1 MTTTDSHYIIKGKKF
16 VRVTTFLERVGVSD
30 FSKIPDRE
38 FYMAR
43 GKANHELFEHVER
56 GIDSEHTY
64 DPRVEVYR
72 GGHARFLKETGFK
85 ALPGGI
91 ELFVSATWKD
101 LGFAHAGEE
110 VGIAGTMDR
119 IGTIQDRILL
129 PDFKTS
135 SVPKSTAMQTALY
148 LLMLF
153 GYKFHEVERRGVAF
167 LNNGTYKMTD
177 KYPYTDKADALGL
190 IGKYL
195 KETK

>member
-1 MTTTDSHYIIKGKKF
+1 MVTTDSHYIIKGKKH

-101 LGFAHAGEE
+101 FGFSHSGEE

-119 IGTIQDRILL
+119 IGTIQDRVVLL
-129 PDFKTS
+129 DFKTS
-135 SVPKSTAMQTALY
+135 QIPSSTSIQTSLY
-148 LLMLF
+148 LLMIP
-153 GYKFHEVERRGVAF
+153 GYKFNEVDRYGVAIK
-167 LNNGTYKMTD
+167 NDGKYSMSQKYGYSD
-177 KYPYTDKADALGL
+177 KSETIGL
-190 IGKYL
+190 VGKYL
-195 KETK
+195 KSQK